1 METTNTL
8 TIINKSGIDSL
19 VEVRNKV
26 VNDRLSSYKEAIST
40 TLLHFSEHSTKLEC
54 ILNTFDYLE
63 NKKLEKVVNN
73 IIFNTQYRIEKKYS
87 KDKKYKRH
95 INFTKN
101 EYGKF
106 IGVEYT
112 YEKNEADLIRFSFQ
126 PQYNQ
131 NWMKIYMRNYFDLD
145 LVVTSNKEK
154 TSFVCTNSALT
165 VIYTKYEN
173 VIELV
178 RKEFS
183 EMIEILLNEL
193 NSINNETVFE

>member
-19 VEVRNKV
+19 VETRNKV
-26 VNDRLSSYKEAIST
+26 VNDRLSSYKAAIST
-40 TLLHFSEHSTKLEC
+40 TLLHFSEHSKELES

-63 NKKLEKVVNN
+63 NKKLEKVVKN
-73 IIFNTQYRIEKKYS
+73 IIFNTQYRIEKKFS
-87 KDKKYKRH
+87 KDKYKRH
-95 INFTKN
+95 INFIKN
-101 EYGKF
+101 DYGKF
-106 IGVEYT
+106 VGFEYT

-126 PQYNQ
+126 PQCTQ
-131 NWMKIYMRNYFDLD
+131 NWMKIYMRNFVDFD
-145 LVVTSNKEK
+145 LVVTCKGEK
-154 TSFVCTNSALT
+154 TSFNCSNSALT
-165 VIYTKYEN
+165 IIYTKCEKE
-173 VIELV
+173 IELV

>member
-26 VNDRLSSYKEAIST
+26 VNDRLSSYKAAIST
-40 TLLHFSEHSTKLEC
+40 TLLYFSEHSKELEN

-73 IIFNTQYRIEKKYS
+73 IIFNTRYKIEKKFS

-101 EYGKF
+101 DYGKF
-106 IGVEYT
+106 VGFEYT
-112 YEKNEADLIRFSFQ
+112 YEKSDDCLIRFSFK

-131 NWMKIYMRNYFDLD
+131 NWMKIYIRNYVDFD
-145 LVVTSNKEK
+145 LVVTSNGEI

-165 VIYTKYEN
+165 VIYTKFEKE
-173 VIELV
+173 IELV
-178 RKEFS
+178 RTEYTD
-183 EMIEILLNEL
+183 MIKILLNEL

>member
-19 VEVRNKV
+19 VELRDKV
-26 VNDRLSSYKEAIST
+26 VNDRLSSYKAAIST
-40 TLLHFSEHSTKLEC
+40 TLLYFSEHSKELES

-63 NKKLEKVVNN
+63 NKKLEKVVKN

-87 KDKKYKRH
+87 KDKKYTRH

-101 EYGKF
+101 QYGKF
-106 IGVEYT
+106 VGFEYT
-112 YEKNEADLIRFSFQ
+112 YKKNEDDFIEFTFR
-126 PQYNQ
+126 PQYDQ
-131 NWMKIYMRNYFDLD
+131 NWMKIYMRNFVDFD
-145 LVVTSNKEK
+145 LVVTCKGEK
-154 TSFVCTNSALT
+154 TSFTCSNTTLT
-165 VIYTKYEN
+165 VIYTKYEKE
-173 VIELV
+173 IELV

>member
-1 METTNTL
+1 METTNNL

-26 VNDRLSSYKEAIST
+26 VNDRLSSYKAAIST
-40 TLLHFSEHSTKLEC
+40 TLLYFSEQSKELEN

-63 NKKLEKVVNN
+63 NKKLEKVVKN
-73 IIFNTQYRIEKKYS
+73 IIFNTQYKIEKKFQ
-87 KDKKYKRH
+87 KDKYKRH

-101 EYGKF
+101 NYGKF
-106 IGVEYT
+106 VGFEYT

-126 PQYNQ
+126 PQYDQ
-131 NWMKIYMRNYFDLD
+131 NWMKIYMLNFVDFD
-145 LVVTSNKEK
+145 LVVTCKGEK
-154 TSFVCTNSALT
+154 TSFTCTDSALT
-165 VIYTKYEN
+165 VIYTKYEKE
-173 VIELV
+173 IELV

-183 EMIEILLNEL
+183 EMIKILLNEL